1 MVSPE
6 LKEKFKQ
13 ARLKTVEKE
22 RLQKTIA
29 INAQKLAKKKKL
41 DRVEIEDGF
50 NKMTEAMA
58 ILKIKPENYSRFIQ
72 ILAIVETM
80 AKTITD
86 NVLADLIVSFWGNL
100 HAISQATGIA
110 YMTLHDRVH
119 KTPFLKDKIKIGE
132 MLRIDQSLGV
142 VDHHLK
148 INNLNAA
155 MFILRTKGGFAETSI
170 IKDADKDKITKV
182 EFITIAPEQK
192 KIIEHSEQEK

>member
-1 MVSPE
+1 
-6 LKEKFKQ
+6 
-13 ARLKTVEKE
+13 
-22 RLQKTIA
+22 
-29 INAQKLAKKKKL
+29 
-41 DRVEIEDGF
+41 
-50 NKMTEAMA
+50 
-58 ILKIKPENYSRFIQ
+58 
-72 ILAIVETM
+72 
-80 AKTITD
+80 
-86 NVLADLIVSFWGNL
+86 
-100 HAISQATGIA
+100 
-110 YMTLHDRVH
+110 MTLHDRVH